1 MHFTVH
7 LIILFHFLF
16 ISNGCEA
23 GKKEHKLQS
32 VLPSTLQHCTSEQ
45 FGISQYVWLWL
56 DMIIDTNAT

>member
-32 VLPSTLQHCTSEQ
+32 VLPSTLQYSTSEQ
-45 FGISQYVWLWL
+45 FGILQYGWILL
-56 DMIIDTNAT
+56 LTQMLHKI